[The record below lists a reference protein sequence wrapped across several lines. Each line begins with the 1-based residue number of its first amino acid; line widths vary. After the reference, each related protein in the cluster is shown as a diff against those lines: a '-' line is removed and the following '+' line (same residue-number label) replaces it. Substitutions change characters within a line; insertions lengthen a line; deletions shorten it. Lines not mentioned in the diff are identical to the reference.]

1 MCGISTASSA
11 RWALSS
17 TLRRSR
23 CLWNLSN
30 RQSWWQTCP
39 IMWTRLSPTA
49 EFHLLQVQ
57 SGIEGK
63 LFHGMQCVAFH
74 SSLHLIRWLSQT
86 KKYPV
91 KHFTCSVCPTV
102 FGPQDSYYEHENDVY
117 CHFHYST
124 RFATKCAGCNS
135 AILKQFVEINRN
147 NRDECWHP
155 ECYMINKVNT
165 RCRSIDG
172 CWNSA

>member
-30 RQSWWQTCP
+30 WQSWWQTCP

-74 SSLHLIRWLSQT
+74 SSLHLIRWLRT
-86 KKYPV
+86 KNALSSILRVPFV
-91 KHFTCSVCPTV
+91 LLSSVRRTRITNMKTMSVVTTTTPLVLPRNAQGVIVPFSSSSWRSIGIKGTNA
-102 FGPQDSYYEHENDVY
+102 STLSATW
-117 CHFHYST
+117 ST
-124 RFATKCAGCNS
+124 RWIAGADS
-135 AILKQFVEINRN
+135 L
-147 NRDECWHP
+147 WL
-155 ECYMINKVNT
+155 
-165 RCRSIDG
+165 
-172 CWNSA
+172 W